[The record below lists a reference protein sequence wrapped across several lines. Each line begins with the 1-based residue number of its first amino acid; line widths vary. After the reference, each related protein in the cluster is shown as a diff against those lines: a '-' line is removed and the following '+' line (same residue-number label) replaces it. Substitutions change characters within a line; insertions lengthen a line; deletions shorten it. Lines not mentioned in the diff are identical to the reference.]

1 MLRIFGNLDT
11 SNLKKHP
18 AEKIEQSN
26 NPNFEN
32 NCTGGSFSTMSHLV
46 RLELQMSI
54 ECHTGA
60 TSLVLWRK
68 IFEQCPDHISE
79 LKTESFDFDYS

>member
-1 MLRIFGNLDT
+1 MLRSHFLQKYRD
-11 SNLKKHP
+11 
-18 AEKIEQSN
+18 EQSN